1 MTNEIQV
8 ERRGS
13 LATVTFNRPEKHN
26 AFTIGMYAEFGDTMR
41 SLSEDDAV
49 RCILVR
55 GAGDRAFCA
64 GSDIGEFGG
73 GRMGAA
79 QAREYA
85 EKTSG
90 PFRHLYG
97 CRHPTVAAIR
107 GICVG
112 GGLELAIMCDIRIC
126 SPDSRFGI
134 PPNRLGLT
142 LDFAELSV
150 LCEVVGR
157 SKALEI
163 LLEGRIFG
171 ADEALQLGLVSRVVE
186 PAKFDE
192 EVGRTVDRILA
203 SAPLSNRWHKA
214 FVRRL
219 ADPAPLSEE
228 ELGEA
233 YLCYDTQDYLEGTA
247 AFNEKRSP
255 VFVGR

>member
-1 MTNEIQV
+1 MSEEIQLD
-8 ERRGS
+8 RRDA
-13 LATVTFNRPEKHN
+13 LATITFNRPEKHN
-26 AFTIGMYAEFGDTMR
+26 AFTVGMYAKLAETVQ
-41 SLSEDDAV
+41 SLSNDDAV
-49 RCILVR
+49 RCIVLR
-55 GAGDRAFCA
+55 GAGERAFCA
-64 GSDIGEFGG
+64 GSDISGFGSD
-73 GRMGAA
+73 RMGSA

-85 EKTSG
+85 ERTSG
-90 PFRHLYG
+90 PFRHLHA

-126 SPDSRFGI
+126 SSDSRFGI

-150 LCEVVGR
+150 LCDVVGR

-163 LLEGRIFG
+163 LLEGRTFG
-171 ADEALQLGLVSRVVE
+171 ADEALRFGLVSRVVE
-186 PAKFDE
+186 PAAFDE
-192 EVGRTVDRILA
+192 EIGRTVARILA

-228 ELGEA
+228 ELGQA
-233 YLCYDTQDYLEGTA
+233 YLCYDTHDYLEGTA

-255 VFVGR
+255 VFLGR